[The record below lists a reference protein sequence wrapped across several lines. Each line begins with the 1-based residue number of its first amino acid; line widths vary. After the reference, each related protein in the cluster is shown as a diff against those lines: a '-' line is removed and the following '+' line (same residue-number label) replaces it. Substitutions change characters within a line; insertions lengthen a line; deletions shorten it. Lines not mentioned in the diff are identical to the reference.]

1 LETNTMRPAAML
13 CAVFAGVTAV
23 LAQVPVTQPPE
34 PIDPSPTNG
43 ETYYLINQLS
53 GLQMDLNG
61 SSWQASAY
69 VTQSPR
75 SFSSLSQRWAMT
87 KLRDGNWKISNISS
101 GLCLNS
107 RPGFPEGNVA
117 VVEDPCGVDVL
128 TQEWFFNYT
137 TNGYNVIRNAGARGA
152 LEASNPSAGARLSLS
167 APLGAP
173 RQSQLWLFRPAYWRG
188 NDMSTAVKE
197 EYDRVAQNPNNL
209 PWWHDAYL
217 PGQDMLQI
225 FKNSGMNAIRLRPAS
240 ISTTV
245 VHGNVSFSVSNG
257 PYNNYT
263 LPAGTS
269 TTFPATAVNQVVPAT
284 TDGGSGNYA
293 QTDWSAVDLAKRAK
307 NLGMAVFL
315 NLFYDGYNTAD
326 TPGLWKGMTVAQ
338 VAGVP
343 PTPGLMYNYV
353 KQEIE
358 LFRAN
363 GAMPDMVAIGN
374 EANTG
379 MFTSGLAPGGT
390 SATPNAAGK
399 PDASFAN
406 FAAIQIAAMQAI
418 VDAAADPAL
427 GPPIPAPLRCID
439 TDGTPDLQ
447 TFFTTATQYYGIP
460 VDNICES
467 YYPGWHGPLTQAQFN
482 WDDCGAGGD
491 PGCNPAVGQH
501 IEEANI
507 DTEASGLEIP
517 VFTAE
522 DGVEYTPGGNPT
534 DAWYGSALTPFD
546 GSRAHER
553 QFFIDLNKVEKS
565 APNNLGMGMD
575 CWACE
580 ASPIPGAGGVWAN
593 GVYGYWVDAAL
604 GLFDFSYV
612 AGSYLDNATLPSML
626 ALGGKVDPTL
636 TYKFVNA
643 ANGRI
648 LETAGPVFEA
658 KRTSTVSLR
667 TGLDTG
673 VTALDQQW
681 QILAQGGDAEQND
694 AVYPTPMDHLG
705 DGYFQI
711 VNMDQRRGIGVLDT
725 SGDTTPGSSVVENP
739 PTVAATAT
747 SGTNANQEWDIMS
760 AGNCGDIPANCTAP
774 PLTATGDYY
783 MIVNKAT
790 GLVVATSGT
799 GPDARIQQQAPAA
812 ASNGDWMVPASQGQL
827 WQIFPVHIIATPP
840 AFADSPVQNKPVIST
855 GSF

>member
-1 LETNTMRPAAML
+1 MFAAL
-13 CAVFAGVTAV
+13 VGASVV
-23 LAQVPVTQPPE
+23 LALAQAPVTQPPE
-34 PIDPSPTNG
+34 PVDPSPING

-53 GLQMDLNG
+53 GLQVDGG
-61 SSWQASAY
+61 SQPNSED
-69 VTQSPR
+69 VTQNTR

-87 KLRDGNWKISNISS
+87 KLPDGNWKISNISN
-101 GLCLNS
+101 GLCLDS
-107 RPGFPEGNVA
+107 KSGFLDLTA
-117 VVEDPCGVDVL
+117 TVVQKPCGVDAA
-128 TQEWFFNYT
+128 TQEWSVTYT
-137 TNGYNVIRNAGARGA
+137 TNGYNAIRNRGTKGV
-152 LEASNPSAGARLSLS
+152 LDVSSPSVDEKLTLSSSFEAFK
-167 APLGAP
+167 
-173 RQSQLWLFRPAYWRG
+173 QSQQWLFRPAYWRG

-240 ISTTV
+240 IATTV
-245 VHGNVSFSVSNG
+245 VHGNVSFSLSNG

-269 TTFPATAVNQVVPAT
+269 TTFPATAVNQVVPVT

-307 NLGMAVFL
+307 DLGMAVFL
-315 NLFYDGYNTAD
+315 CLFYDGYNTSD
-326 TPGLWKGMTVAQ
+326 TPGLWKGKTIDQ

-363 GAMPDMVAIGN
+363 GAMPDMVGIGN
-374 EANTG
+374 EVNTG
-379 MFTSGLAPGGT
+379 MFTSGLLPAGT
-390 SATPNAAGK
+390 SATPNSAGT
-399 PDASFAN
+399 PDANFAN

-418 VDAAADPAL
+418 VDASSDPSL
-427 GPPIPAPLRCID
+427 GPPIPPPLRCID
-439 TDGTPDLQ
+439 TDGSPDMQ
-447 TFFTTATQYYGIP
+447 AFFTTATQHYGIP

-491 PGCNPAVGQH
+491 PSCNPAIGQH
-501 IEEANI
+501 VEETNI
-507 DTEASGLEIP
+507 ATETTGLEIP

-522 DGVEYTPGGNPT
+522 DGVEYTPGGSPT
-534 DAWYGSALTPFD
+534 DAWYGSALSPYD

-553 QFFIDLNKVEKS
+553 QFFIDLNQVEKN

-593 GVYGYWVDAAL
+593 GVYGYWVNAAL
-604 GLFDFSYV
+604 GLFDFSY
-612 AGSYLDNATLPSML
+612 ATGSYLDNAVLPSML

-636 TYKFVNA
+636 SYKLVSAVN
-643 ANGRI
+643 GHI
-648 LETAGPVFEA
+648 LETADAAVFEPS
-658 KRTSTVSLR
+658 KYNGLLR
-667 TGLDTG
+667 TAFDTG
-673 VTALDQQW
+673 VTGLRQQW
-681 QILAQGGDAEQND
+681 QIQAQSGDPEVND

-711 VNMDQRRGIGVLDT
+711 INVDQKHGVHVLDAN
-725 SGDTTPGSSVVENP
+725 GDTTPGSPVLGNTQSVQ
-739 PTVAATAT
+739 ATAI
-747 SGTNANQEWDIMS
+747 SGTNANQEWDIIT
-760 AGNCGDIPANCTAP
+760 AGNCGDIPANCITP

-783 MIVNKAT
+783 MIVNKAS
-790 GLVVATSGT
+790 GLVLSAVEK
-799 GPDARIQQQAPAA
+799 GPDIVIEQQAPAA
-812 ASNGDWMVPASQGQL
+812 ASNGDWMVPSNKGQL
-827 WQIFPVHIIATPP
+827 WQIFPVHITAPRQT
-840 AFADSPVQNKPVIST
+840 K
-855 GSF
+855 